1 MGRAYRLGCLK
12 ISQRTILMLDIII
25 YNPHSMRN
33 VSRGENI
40 ANQQKCLNQSTNIL
54 YYSLSVPYPEMLGA

>member
-1 MGRAYRLGCLK
+1 
-12 ISQRTILMLDIII
+12 
-25 YNPHSMRN
+25 MRN